1 MPQTRTGKQ
10 RAVNTRTR
18 LRAAAVF
25 LCLAL
30 IVVSAYFL
38 LFHPLRF
45 SRPGSGP
52 DAGGDVY
59 RTGTGGVSQSPDKQR
74 GTGNRQGDS

>member
-38 LFHPLRF
+38 LR
-45 SRPGSGP
+45 STRSGS